1 MKRIYLF
8 LPIAICVALFLPC
21 KTNAQIFKGM
31 VIVGGNLSQINGDQ
45 VYGFNRIGL
54 NAGLGAMAPLNKKKN
69 VLMSME
75 VLYNQM
81 GAKESGDPFQYN
93 TRLDYVSIPFLI
105 HYEDRLGGLTFG
117 FGLQYSALVN
127 SKENWGLPADTIHF
141 MDYPDMSTVK
151 DFNKSDFSLLFDV
164 RFRIWE
170 RLKFNVRYQITC
182 PRMPIRSN
190 VRYFNGL
197 PLTNSDYYS
206 WTRNFYNSS
215 LSFRLIYVINE
226 RLSTELDRNIK
237 RDIY

>member
-1 MKRIYLF
+1 MKRIYLL
-8 LPIAICVALFLPC
+8 LPIAICVALLLPC

-54 NAGLGAMAPLNKKKN
+54 NAGLGAMAPLNKKRN

-105 HYEDRLGGLTFG
+105 HYEDR
-117 FGLQYSALVN
+117 
-127 SKENWGLPADTIHF
+127 IHF

-182 PRMPIRSN
+182 PHMPIRSN

-197 PLTNSDYYS
+197 PAVNSDYYS
-206 WTRNFYNSS
+206 WTRNFYNSV

-237 RDIY
+237 RDVY

>member
-1 MKRIYLF
+1 MKRIYLL
-8 LPIAICVALFLPC
+8 LPLMVVFALMFSN

-31 VIVGGNLSQINGDQ
+31 VIAGGNLAQINGDE

-54 NAGLGAMAPLNKKKN
+54 NTGVGVMAPLNKKRN

-105 HYEDRLGGLTFG
+105 HYEDRFGGLTFG
-117 FGLQYSALVN
+117 LGLQYSALIN
-127 SKENWGLPADTIHF
+127 SKEDWGLPADTIHF
-141 MDYPDMSTVK
+141 MDYPDLSTVK
-151 DFNKSDFSLLFDV
+151 DFSKSDFSLLFDV

-182 PRMPIRSN
+182 PHMGIRKD
-190 VRYFNGL
+190 VVFFNGL
-197 PLTNSDYYS
+197 PAVNSDFLS
-206 WTRNFYNSS
+206 WKRNFYNSV

-226 RLSTELDRNIK
+226 RSTKDLDHNIR